1 MKITKELKSII
12 ERRVNDKVQEKAT
25 ERQNASRDLANQ
37 CNSTIVQS
45 DEYQK
50 LIAAAK
56 EFDTF
61 ADNLVNANKDMLV
74 RNPRCTTNGS
84 LHSWLKDDVE
94 KTGTVSARD
103 GNAYGE
109 YRDTVDK
116 IIMKL
121 TYGKDFEEAKAI
133 LAEYGIEL

>member
-1 MKITKELKSII
+1 MKITKELKNII

-25 ERQNASRDLANQ
+25 ERQNASRDLVNQ

-56 EFDTF
+56 DFDIF
-61 ADNLVNANKDMLV
+61 ADSLVNANKDMLL
-74 RNPRCTTNGS
+74 RNPRCALSGS
-84 LHSWLKDDVE
+84 LQNWLKDYVE

-103 GNAYGE
+103 GKVYDE